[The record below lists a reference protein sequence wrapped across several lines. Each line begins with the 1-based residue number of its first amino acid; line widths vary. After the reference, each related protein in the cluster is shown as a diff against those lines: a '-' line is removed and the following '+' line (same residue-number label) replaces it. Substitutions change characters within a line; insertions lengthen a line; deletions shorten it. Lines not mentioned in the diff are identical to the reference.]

1 MIPPVFRVSG
11 LNAYY
16 GDLQVLWGI
25 DLEVYPS
32 EILAIIGANGAGKTT
47 LLRSIFGLHR
57 QRTGSIQFHG
67 EELAESPPHSLI
79 HRGLAHVPDERG
91 IFADL
96 TVERNLLIGA
106 FSLKG
111 SGTTETALHWI
122 YQMFPILNERR
133 NFLARS
139 LSGGEQQMLALGK
152 GMITKPK
159 LLFLDEPSSGLSP
172 LMVFRLMDFIQRIY
186 QEGTTVVLVEQNVH
200 QALRTARR
208 ACVLENGRI
217 VLHGSSSELMRDER
231 VKKAYLGK

>member
-1 MIPPVFRVSG
+1 MTAPVFRVSG

-79 HRGLAHVPDERG
+79 YRGLAHVPDERG
-91 IFADL
+91 IFPDL
-96 TVERNLLIGA
+96 AVERNLLIGA

-111 SGTTETALHWI
+111 SGTTETALNWI

-172 LMVFRLMDFIQRIY
+172 LMVSRLMNYIQRIY
-186 QEGTTVVLVEQNVH
+186 QDGTTVVLVEQNVH
-200 QALRTARR
+200 HALRTAHR
-208 ACVLENGRI
+208 ACVLENGQI
-217 VLHGSSSELMRDER
+217 VLRGSSRELMMDER

>member
-1 MIPPVFRVSG
+1 MTAPVFRVSG

-32 EILAIIGANGAGKTT
+32 EILAVIGANGAGKTT
-47 LLRSIFGLHR
+47 LLRSIFGLHQ

-79 HRGLAHVPDERG
+79 YLGLAHVPDERG
-91 IFADL
+91 IFPDL
-96 TVERNLLIGA
+96 TVERNLLVGA

-111 SGTTETALHWI
+111 SGTTETALNWI

-133 NFLARS
+133 NFLAKS

-172 LMVFRLMDFIQRIY
+172 LMVFRLMNYIQRIY

-217 VLHGSSSELMRDER
+217 VLHGSSRELMMDER